1 MIVILNC
8 VSFYL
13 VIFGMNMSN
22 IIEIKRGHTMGIE
35 VSNLVKKYNNRIV
48 LDSINLSID
57 IPGTYLIAG
66 PNGSGKST
74 LLEIIVGLRNSDSG
88 TVKIN
93 QFTNH
98 DIQFKKYIGFLT
110 QQNTLRRNCT
120 VAEELQLIKDLFGLK
135 VNI

>member
-74 LLEIIVGLRNSDSG
+74 LLEIIVGLRNSDLG

-93 QFTNH
+93 QFKL
-98 DIQFKKYIGFLT
+98 IYFYIFLYMDH
-110 QQNTLRRNCT
+110 LDF
-120 VAEELQLIKDLFGLK
+120 L
-135 VNI
+135 